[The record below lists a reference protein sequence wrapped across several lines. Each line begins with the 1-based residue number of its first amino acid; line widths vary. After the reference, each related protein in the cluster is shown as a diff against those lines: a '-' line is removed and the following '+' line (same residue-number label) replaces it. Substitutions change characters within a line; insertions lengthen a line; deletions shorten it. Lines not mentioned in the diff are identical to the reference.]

1 MNPIGNRWGFRW
13 GRPTTNVQSFKP
25 VAMSFVL
32 SATMALWGGFLL
44 VILKALKM
52 STTLTAAE
60 VDTTVVVSRKPSILY
75 ALWRGREID
84 V

>member
-1 MNPIGNRWGFRW
+1 MNPIGNRWGIRW
-13 GRPTTNVQSFKP
+13 MRPPTNVRSFN
-25 VAMSFVL
+25 ASASFVF
-32 SATMALWGGFLL
+32 SSTMTLWGGFLL